1 MRKDENGK
9 EKGVVDTGR
18 TIWTAVLIINVILIL
33 IKLFNV
39 FYFKH
44 SFVEEF
50 NDTYFMLLIPTFLL
64 FIVQLIM
71 KKRKNKIFKNKFL
84 KYKNCIGFQEF

>member
-9 EKGVVDTGR
+9 EKQVNITGR
-18 TIWTAVLIINVILIL
+18 TIWAAVLIINVILIL

-44 SFVEEF
+44 SFGEEF
-50 NDTYFMLLIPTFLL
+50 NYPYSISLVTILFL
-64 FIVQLIM
+64 FVVTAHVE
-71 KKRKNKIFKNKFL
+71 KVEK
-84 KYKNCIGFQEF
+84 

>member
-1 MRKDENGK
+1 MRKDENSK
-9 EKGVVDTGR
+9 EKQVNVTGR
-18 TIWTAVLIINVILIL
+18 TIWAAVLIINVILIL

-50 NDTYFMLLIPTFLL
+50 NYTYFMSLFPIFFLFL
-64 FIVQLIM
+64 VTANIEKE
-71 KKRKNKIFKNKFL
+71 KK
-84 KYKNCIGFQEF
+84 

>member
-9 EKGVVDTGR
+9 EKQVNITGR
-18 TIWTAVLIINVILIL
+18 TIWAAVLIVNVILIL

-44 SFVEEF
+44 SFEEEF
-50 NDTYFMLLIPTFLL
+50 DYTYFMTLFPTFFL
-64 FIVQLIM
+64 FAVTANAE
-71 KKRKNKIFKNKFL
+71 KVKS
-84 KYKNCIGFQEF
+84 ES